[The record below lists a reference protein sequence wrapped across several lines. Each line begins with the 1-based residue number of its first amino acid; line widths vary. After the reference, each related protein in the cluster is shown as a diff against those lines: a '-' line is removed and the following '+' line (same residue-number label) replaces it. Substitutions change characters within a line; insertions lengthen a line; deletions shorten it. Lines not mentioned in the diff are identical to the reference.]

1 MLGARHLLVAC
12 TAGTFLVGSALQ
24 AQQAQFSLGAGAGV
38 PLGTFDDVVKVGWQA
53 TAGVS
58 LAPRNLPVSFQVD
71 GTFGQF
77 SDETPFDI
85 KDQLIYGTVDAVYR
99 LRSSVSTRF
108 HPYVLVGPG
117 IYYSNDT
124 GDDAL
129 GDSATNFGINLGAGL
144 DFRVADARLYFE
156 GRFHNV
162 FSDGPNVKFVPVNL
176 GIRFGT

>member
-1 MLGARHLLVAC
+1 LGARHLLVAC

-85 KDQLIYGTVDAVYR
+85 KTQQIYGTIDVVYR
-99 LRSSVSTRF
+99 LRSHPSTRF
-108 HPYVLVGPG
+108 YPYVVAGPG
-117 IYYSNDT
+117 IYYSKAT

-129 GDSATNFGINLGAGL
+129 GGSATDFGINLGAGV
-144 DFRVADARLYFE
+144 DFRVADAALFLE

-162 FSDGPNVKFVPVNL
+162 FVDGPNRKFVPLNL
-176 GIRFGT
+176 GIRFGGG